1 MVYLRTATKRK
12 PFSKKLYD
20 KADRKAKDIMRAYLE
35 EQGQELKKDIEQYS
49 CDIEGKDGHG
59 REVEIKY
66 SWRGEWPASW
76 EDVRIPHRKKRL
88 IDKKG
93 EENITFYVLN
103 SMCEQAWEI
112 TGSVVSEAEV
122 VEVPNKFVPKG
133 ELFYSILVSKA
144 KKIFL
149 TREKECVSVQ
159 ED

>member
-1 MVYLRTATKRK
+1 MRTTTIRK
-12 PFSKKLYD
+12 PFSRALYN
-20 KADRKAKDIMRAYLE
+20 KADGKAKEIMRSYLQ
-35 EQGQELKKDIEQYS
+35 EQGHKLKDDVEKYY
-49 CDIEGKDGHG
+49 CDIEGEDGHG
-59 REVEIKY
+59 WEVEIKY

-112 TGSVVSEAEV
+112 PGSVVSEAEV
-122 VEVPNKFVPKG
+122 VEVSNKFVPKG
-133 ELFYSILVSKA
+133 ELFYSILVSQA